1 MLISSKSQTVNLE
14 VCCTPPRMGAVS
26 TRWRSIRN
34 QYRRERQHRE
44 KSEADAP
51 PKKKKYIYFDRLSFL
66 NPSMDLRT
74 TQSNL
79 TDRETGSDSELLID
93 PVGEGEEV
101 AGPSSDPSGSIP
113 PGSSSSA
120 QAAPEAAAAQEEEA
134 PPSSGAAAA
143 EPPSQNEQANSSSP
157 TVALE
162 RSPQAGLFS
171 QRARRRRELLQSRRN
186 IDAGVLS
193 YLARVREDDGEE
205 GFTRSLARYL
215 RPIERELRLRA
226 RGCIQILI
234 DACTPPNN
242 PYQLMEMIEQW
253 QMSPQNILRPQ
264 RFQQVHAQQ
273 GSEAP
278 PPREPTT
285 QPQPTQNPP
294 WQPQYHMAGYHQP
307 SQYGHLSRPSA
318 GGWSQPGFGQ
328 HGHFGLG
335 YDSRPYVQE
344 HHGFSQNPF
353 LNLPTAQHQN
363 MPNAPPASTTSSQ
376 GQGQLGLQR
385 PPDEDRELD
394 TSPPPTYQDL

>member
-1 MLISSKSQTVNLE
+1 MLQQDGGASAISIGGRGSIV
-14 VCCTPPRMGAVS
+14 RGMGQAHL
-26 TRWRSIRN
+26 R
-34 QYRRERQHRE
+34 
-44 KSEADAP
+44 
-51 PKKKKYIYFDRLSFL
+51 KKKIYIYFDRLTFL
-66 NPSMDLRT
+66 NPSMDLRP

-79 TDRETGSDSELLID
+79 TDRETGSDSELVID

-120 QAAPEAAAAQEEEA
+120 QPAPEAPAQEEEA
-134 PPSSGAAAA
+134 PPSTSAAAA
-143 EPPSQNEQANSSSP
+143 PPSQDEHANSSSP

-162 RSPQAGLFS
+162 RSPQAALFS
-171 QRARRRRELLQSRRN
+171 QRARHRRELLQSRRN
-186 IDAGVLS
+186 VDAGVLN

-215 RPIERELRLRA
+215 RPIERELRLRV
-226 RGCIQILI
+226 RGCFQILI

-253 QMSPQNILRPQ
+253 QISPQNILRPQ
-264 RFQQVHAQQ
+264 RLQQVHAQQ

-278 PPREPTT
+278 PPREPTP
-285 QPQPTQNPP
+285 QPQPTHNPP
-294 WQPQYHMAGYHQP
+294 WQPQYHMVGYHQP
-307 SQYGHLSRPSA
+307 SQYGHLSTPSA

-335 YDSRPYVQE
+335 YDSRPYVRE
-344 HHGFSQNPF
+344 HQGLPQNPF
-353 LNLPTAQHQN
+353 ANLPTAHHRTR
-363 MPNAPPASTTSSQ
+363 PNVPPANTTSSQ
-376 GQGQLGLQR
+376 GEGQLGLQR
-385 PPDEDRELD
+385 PPDEDPDLP